1 MPYVIAPGSPRA
13 TFSVK
18 RRTRMHIQAMSQNE
32 TGKQLRDTAFSAA
45 AGERMR
51 WAVVALVAVRLLVVF
66 FLAFGN
72 GFAYSEAFPG
82 RGVSEADLVYS
93 TVCEEH
99 PTE

>member
-1 MPYVIAPGSPRA
+1 MPYVLAQGSRRA

-51 WAVVALVAVRLLVVF
+51 WAVVALVAVLLLGGLF
-66 FLAFGN
+66 RGIEKAREEC
-72 GFAYSEAFPG
+72 EAISG